1 MPSVVEP
8 AETSVENVCEASRD
22 SNLGVL
28 DPGEKP
34 CIHQGHSGCGRKKKM
49 KCFPSWEEKDQVRE
63 CV

>member
-1 MPSVVEP
+1 MSSIVEL
-8 AETSVENVCEASRD
+8 AETSVENISVASRD

-34 CIHQGHSGCGRKKKM
+34 CIHQGHSGCGSKIKM
-49 KCFPSWEEKDQVRE
+49 KSFPSWEKKDQVRE